1 MHQLIL
7 LRHAKASP
15 DAAGGADHERA
26 LTESGRRA
34 AETVGRRMRDAGL
47 IPDVVL
53 VSSARRTQQTLEALQ
68 QAGLWDDW
76 PNVDTLPGLYMA
88 GVAQLKEFMRAIPE
102 TVRSALI
109 IGHNPGL
116 HELALQLAG
125 PAGGPAQSRLA
136 EGYPTASL
144 AEFMIPT
151 AWARIGQGTSLQR
164 FVQPL
169 DIG

>member
-7 LRHAKASP
+7 LRHAKAVP
-15 DAAGGADHERA
+15 DAVGADHERA
-26 LTESGRRA
+26 LTDAGRRA

-47 IPDVVL
+47 VPDVVL

-68 QAGLWDDW
+68 AAGLWDEW

-88 GVAQLKEFMRAIPE
+88 AAAQLKAFARDIPE

-116 HELALQLAG
+116 HQLALELADTPGGAG
-125 PAGGPAQSRLA
+125 QARLA

-144 AEFMIPT
+144 AEFLIPT
-151 AWARIGQGTSLQR
+151 PWARLGAGTSLQR
-164 FVQPL
+164 FLQPL
-169 DIG
+169 DL

>member
-7 LRHAKASP
+7 LRHAKAVP
-15 DAAGGADHERA
+15 DAGADHERA
-26 LTESGRRA
+26 LTDQGRRA
-34 AETVGRRMRDAGL
+34 AETVGRRMREAGL

-53 VSSARRTQQTLEALQ
+53 VSSARRTQQTLEGLQ
-68 QAGLWDDW
+68 NAGLWDDW

-88 GVAQLKEFMRAIPE
+88 GIAQLIDFARAIPE

-116 HELALQLAG
+116 HELALKLAG
-125 PAGGPAQSRLA
+125 SASGAAQARLA
-136 EGYPTASL
+136 NDYPTAAL
-144 AEFMIPT
+144 AEFMIPS
-151 AWARIGQGTSLQR
+151 AWRSLGAGASLQR
-164 FVQPL
+164 FLQPL

>member
-7 LRHAKASP
+7 LRHAKAVP
-15 DAAGGADHERA
+15 DVAGGADHERA
-26 LTESGRRA
+26 LTEAGRRA
-34 AETVGRRMRDAGL
+34 AENVGRRMRDAGL
-47 IPDVVL
+47 VPDVVL
-53 VSSARRTQQTLEALQ
+53 VSSARRTQQTLEGLQ
-68 QAGLWDDW
+68 QAGLWDEW
-76 PNVDTLPGLYMA
+76 PNVDVLPGLYMA
-88 GVAQLKEFMRAIPE
+88 GAAQLKEFARGIPE

-125 PAGGPAQSRLA
+125 AAGGPAQARLA

-144 AEFMIPT
+144 SEFMIPT
-151 AWARIGQGTSLQR
+151 AWWRLGVGTSLQR
-164 FVQPL
+164 FLQPL